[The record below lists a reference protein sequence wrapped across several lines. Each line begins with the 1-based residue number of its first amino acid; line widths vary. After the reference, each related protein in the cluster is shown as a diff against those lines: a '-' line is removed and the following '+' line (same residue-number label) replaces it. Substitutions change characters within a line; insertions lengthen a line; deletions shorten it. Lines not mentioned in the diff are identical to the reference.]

1 MPSVSMPSEWVP
13 GRPLPRL
20 RVFLLSLVVLFLCL
34 LAMLFGVQLEAVVP
48 ATGIIIARNLQ
59 AVRARIGGLVEPGWH
74 EGQIEAN
81 GQLLTVRLDAEGNGI
96 SDPAAGPV
104 RLIRQEGLQNELK
117 TDETRPAVQNRQFHI
132 LRPGDV
138 LWPGQP
144 LASIGNSTIRTPDTA
159 RCWLVLEV
167 LVSPLQQVNA
177 GDVLARI
184 VPADPATHE
193 PLDLVARLEVDERHW
208 ASVKVGEEVRL
219 ASALHN
225 PRLAGHAEAKI
236 ERLEPWGERGPD
248 EGRRFHAL
256 APITKAPFTM
266 PLGSSFHAEIS
277 IGRKPVYR
285 VILEH

>member
-1 MPSVSMPSEWVP
+1 MPSEWVP

-20 RVFLLSLVVLFLCL
+20 RFFLVSLAVLSLSL
-34 LAMLFGVQLEAVVP
+34 LGMLFGVRLEAVIP
-48 ATGIIIARNLQ
+48 ATGTMIARDLQ
-59 AVRARIGGLVEPGWH
+59 AVRARIGGLVEPGWY

-81 GQLLTVRLDAEGNGI
+81 GQTLTVRLDAEGNGI
-96 SDPAAGPV
+96 SDPDAGPV
-104 RLIRQEGLQNELK
+104 RLIRPEELK
-117 TDETRPAVQNRQFHI
+117 TDEPRPAIHNRQFHI

-144 LASIGNSTIRTPDTA
+144 LASIGASSMRAPDSA
-159 RCWLVLEV
+159 KCWLVLEV

-184 VPADPATHE
+184 VPADPQTHE

-208 ASVKVGEEVRL
+208 AAVKVGADVRL

-236 ERLEPWGERGPD
+236 ERLEPWGEPGPD
-248 EGRRFHAL
+248 ENRRFHAL
-256 APITKAPFTM
+256 APITKAPFAL

-285 VILEH
+285 IILEH